1 MDALPKTAG
10 TCRLGV
16 CFPTCHLHPGYTN
29 PLLCTMV
36 VEQLSNNTDQ
46 KQWDIP
52 IQQPICLAFWLL
64 HGTGHTGVFL
74 LCFIGHHIT
83 AISKQCRQ
91 LERVSLCTVK
101 IRLPDLGAV
110 YGTYTCLRWRQIHLW
125 TLLPMVSPSSF
136 CAFFNYPM
144 HRTGHEI
151 HPDRAVPGPE
161 DHKNPPR
168 LGKEI
173 QGGQY
178 WQLKHAIIH
187 WNTSILKNWRWR
199 PSDNPA
205 GWDLGLQSFS

>member
-1 MDALPKTAG
+1 MRTTHLYYLLYREYTLSYYLFIRI
-10 TCRLGV
+10 TWRCRFV
-16 CFPTCHLHPGYTN
+16 YFWV
-29 PLLCTMV
+29 LLCLWPTHF
-36 VEQLSNNTDQ
+36 NFFT
-46 KQWDIP
+46 
-52 IQQPICLAFWLL
+52 FYY
-64 HGTGHTGVFL
+64 F
-74 LCFIGHHIT
+74 F
-83 AISKQCRQ
+83 
-91 LERVSLCTVK
+91 TVK

-136 CAFFNYPM
+136 CAFFNHPM

-178 WQLKHAIIH
+178 WQLKHAVIH
-187 WNTSILKNWRWR
+187 WNTSILSHLKKWPQKVVTRDGQCLTTPLVGAWVFS
-199 PSDNPA
+199 PSPK
-205 GWDLGLQSFS
+205 